1 MLGAR
6 ISSGEEEYRKNLRD
20 SSHDILKQRFQT
32 LQEKNS
38 EIRRVAERTSKMTL
52 SLERILAS
60 LT

>member
-1 MLGAR
+1 MVGAR
-6 ISSGEEEYRKNLRD
+6 ISSGEEEYRKILRD
-20 SSHDILKQRFQT
+20 SSHDILKQPFQT
-32 LQEKNS
+32 LQKKNL